1 MPPIMNRRACSRTLP
16 PTRRWSMVDALPVP
30 LRAKKNSCAR
40 DQNSLRQC
48 RVGLAKISS
57 WWKSETTCRQPT
69 AVCAGARP
77 KKKRKKG
84 TCSVGR
90 RGYIFQLCIIFCF
103 YFFSFLGNLPLQSY
117 WSLSCDHGL
126 HCCRDELT

>member
-1 MPPIMNRRACSRTLP
+1 MNRRACSRTLP

-77 KKKRKKG
+77 KKNEKKG
-84 TCSVGR
+84 HVRLEGADIYFSCVLSSV
-90 RGYIFQLCIIFCF
+90 FT
-103 YFFSFLGNLPLQSY
+103 SFLS
-117 WSLSCDHGL
+117 
-126 HCCRDELT
+126 